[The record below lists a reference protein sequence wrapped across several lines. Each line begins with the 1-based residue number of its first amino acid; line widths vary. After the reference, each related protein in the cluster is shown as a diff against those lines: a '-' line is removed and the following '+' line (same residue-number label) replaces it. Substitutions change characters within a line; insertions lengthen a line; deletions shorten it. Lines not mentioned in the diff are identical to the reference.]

1 MKFETKISGTKV
13 TEYGDIKPFFYD
25 NTVTLKEC
33 QYYFDKQ
40 ETMDFVLDN
49 FRFTKAEIGD
59 KKEWVCTLDYDTLTK
74 ISIMEFDDYAGIRKE
89 FEEHFGKKWLNHYIR
104 FNH

>member
-13 TEYGDIKPFFYD
+13 TEYGDIKPFFRD
-25 NTVTLKEC
+25 IDVTLNEC
-33 QYYFDKQ
+33 QYYFEKQ

-49 FRFTKAEIGD
+49 FRFTKAERGD
-59 KKEWVCTLDYDTLTK
+59 KKEWVCILDSDTRMK
-74 ISIMEFDDYAGIRKE
+74 ISIMEFDDYAEIRKE
-89 FEEHFGKKWLNHYIR
+89 FEEYFGKNWLNHYIR

>member
-40 ETMDFVLDN
+40 ETMNFILDN
-49 FRFTKAEIGD
+49 FRFTKAEKGD
-59 KKEWVCTLDYDTLTK
+59 KKEWVCILDYDTLMK
-74 ISIMEFDDYAGIRKE
+74 ISIMEFDDYAEIRKE
-89 FEEHFGKKWLNHYIR
+89 FEEYFGKNWLNHYIR